1 MDKINDYCRCSENH
15 NDKIDN
21 ITGKVGTNR
30 TNIDVKTAISGG
42 GGSETVKAAVADG
55 IVTVSGTNSGLIDTL
70 AEWIDVVSVDGVIA
84 AAADDAD
91 AVGTVAFQFS
101 NNTYL
106 VESNDTFNNNTPN
119 VNIVSVIELTGLTGI
134 SEVTDGA
141 AAAGKIL
148 IA

>member
-1 MDKINDYCRCSENH
+1 M
-15 NDKIDN
+15 
-21 ITGKVGTNR
+21 
-30 TNIDVKTAISGG
+30 
-42 GGSETVKAAVADG
+42 
-55 IVTVSGTNSGLIDTL
+55 
-70 AEWIDVVSVDGVIA
+70 IA